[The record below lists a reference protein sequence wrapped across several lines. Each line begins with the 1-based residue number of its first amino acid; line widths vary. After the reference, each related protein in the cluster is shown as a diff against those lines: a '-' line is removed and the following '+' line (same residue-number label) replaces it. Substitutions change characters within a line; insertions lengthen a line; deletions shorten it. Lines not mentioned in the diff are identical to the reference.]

1 MHFGQLKRREFIAV
15 LAGAA
20 VVWPLAARAQ
30 QAYRLGILTG
40 RGRREP
46 NFVAFFDE
54 LRQFG
59 IVEGQHLTVDPR
71 GFEVRED
78 QFPALANELVASGV
92 NVILAAGD
100 PAITAAQAATRSTP
114 VLGISGDMVGAGLVR
129 SLARPSGNITG
140 ISILATELNA
150 KRLELLMEVF
160 KDTRRMAALSD
171 PRDTTSRHLEILRN
185 EAHSHGVELAVYE
198 ASTPEEI
205 LPAIDAAS
213 RAGAQ
218 ALNVLATALFSFN
231 SRRIVEHTLSLRLP
245 AIYQWPEIA
254 DDGGLLAY
262 GPRITQIYRQ
272 LARQLVKLMRDVKPA
287 DIPVEQPTVFELVV
301 NLKTAQAMGL
311 DLPATFLTRADEVI
325 E

>member
-1 MHFGQLKRREFIAV
+1 MKRREFII
-15 LAGAA
+15 LLGGGAA
-20 VVWPLAARAQ
+20 AWPLAARAQ
-30 QAYRLGILTG
+30 RAYRLGILTG
-40 RGRREP
+40 RGRQEP
-46 NFVAFFDE
+46 NYVAFFDE

-59 IVEGQHLTVDPR
+59 IAEGQHLTVDPR

-92 NVILAAGD
+92 NAIQAAGD

-114 VLGISGDMVGAGLVR
+114 VLGVSGDMVGAGLVR

-185 EAHSHGVELAVYE
+185 EAHSRGVELAVYE

-205 LPAIDAAS
+205 VPAIDAAS

-218 ALNVLATALFSFN
+218 ALNVLSSALFSFY
-231 SRRIVEHTLSLRLP
+231 SRRIVEHTLALRLP
-245 AIYQWPEIA
+245 AIHQWPEIA

-262 GPRITQIYRQ
+262 GPRITLIYRQ
-272 LARQLVKLMRDVKPA
+272 LARQLIKLMHDVKPT

-301 NLKTAQAMGL
+301 NLKTA
-311 DLPATFLTRADEVI
+311 
-325 E
+325 

>member
-1 MHFGQLKRREFIAV
+1 MKRREFII
-15 LAGAA
+15 LLGGGAA
-20 VVWPLAARAQ
+20 AWPLAARAQ
-30 QAYRLGILTG
+30 RAYRLGILTG
-40 RGRREP
+40 RGRQEP
-46 NFVAFFDE
+46 NYVAFFDE

-59 IVEGQHLTVDPR
+59 IAEGQHLTVDPR

-92 NVILAAGD
+92 NAIQAAGD

-114 VLGISGDMVGAGLVR
+114 VLGVSGDMVGAGLVR

-185 EAHSHGVELAVYE
+185 EAHSRGVELAVYE

-205 LPAIDAAS
+205 VPAIDAAS

-218 ALNVLATALFSFN
+218 ALNVLSSALFSFY
-231 SRRIVEHTLSLRLP
+231 SRRIVEHTLALRLP
-245 AIYQWPEIA
+245 AIHQWPEIA

-262 GPRITQIYRQ
+262 GPRITLIYRQ
-272 LARQLVKLMRDVKPA
+272 LARQLIKLMHDVKPT

-311 DLPATFLTRADEVI
+311 DLPATFLTRADAVI